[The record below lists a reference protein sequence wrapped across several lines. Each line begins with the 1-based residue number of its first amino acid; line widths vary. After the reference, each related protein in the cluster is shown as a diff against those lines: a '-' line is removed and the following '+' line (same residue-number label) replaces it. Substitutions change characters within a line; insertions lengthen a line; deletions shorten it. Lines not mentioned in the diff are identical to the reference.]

1 MPGPLDGIRII
12 DLSSMLSGPYAT
24 DVLGDLGAD
33 VIKVEVPG
41 VGDHTRALQNRS
53 GGMSSMF
60 LNINRSKRSITL
72 NLKEQQGKEV
82 LFDLYRSAD
91 VVVQNFRPGVV
102 DRLGVGY
109 EAAKAV
115 KDDIIYL
122 SISGFGQSGP
132 YAKRRV
138 YDPIIQALSGL
149 TTLQAGS
156 DDARPKLL
164 RTILPDKLSAITASQ
179 TILAAII
186 ARDRQGVGQHI
197 ELSMIDSIL
206 SFLWASDM
214 GAYTFADK
222 EIEPARAASFID
234 LIYEASD
241 GYMTVSTMS
250 NNEWEAFCKATD
262 QEELITDPRFATPT
276 ARDQNVNE
284 RLQIIQD
291 TIATR
296 TVAEWLEILEKW
308 DVPCAPALT
317 RAQVLDDP
325 QVVHNETVVVNDHP
339 IAGPLR
345 QTRVPARFGATP
357 PSSPRGAPLLG
368 QHNSEILSEL
378 GYDGDRQAAL
388 REAGIVG
395 VEDLDDDVDSELEA
409 AS

>member
-53 GGMSSMF
+53 NGMSSMF
-60 LNINRSKRSITL
+60 LNINRSKRSITI
-72 NLKEQQGKEV
+72 NLKEPQGKEV
-82 LFDLYRSAD
+82 LLDLYRSAD

-109 EAAKAV
+109 EAARAV
-115 KDDIIYL
+115 KEDIIFL
-122 SISGFGQSGP
+122 SISGFGQTGP
-132 YAKRRV
+132 YAGRRV

-164 RTILPDKLSAITASQ
+164 RTILPDKLSAITASK
-179 TILAAII
+179 TILAALI
-186 ARDRQGVGQHI
+186 ARERQGVGQHI

-214 GAYTFADK
+214 GAYTFADRD
-222 EIEPARAASFID
+222 IEPAEAASFID

-241 GYMTVSTMS
+241 GYLTVSTMS
-250 NNEWEAFCKATD
+250 DKEWAAFCRATD
-262 QEELITDPRFATPT
+262 QEHLITDPRFDSPS
-276 ARDQNVNE
+276 ARDRHVNE

-296 TVAEWLEILEKW
+296 TVAEWLTTFEEW
-308 DVPCAPALT
+308 EVPCAPALT
-317 RAQVLDDP
+317 RAQVIEDP
-325 QVVHNETVVVNDHP
+325 QIVHNGIVEIYHHP
-339 IAGPLR
+339 VAGPLR
-345 QTRVPARFGATP
+345 QTRHPASFSATP
-357 PSSPRGAPLLG
+357 PATPRGAPTLG
-368 QHNSEILSEL
+368 QHTDEILSEL
-378 GYDGDRQAAL
+378 GYDDERRDIL
-388 REAGIVG
+388 RRAGAIG
-395 VEDLDDDVDSELEA
+395 REDLENAEA
-409 AS
+409 LAS